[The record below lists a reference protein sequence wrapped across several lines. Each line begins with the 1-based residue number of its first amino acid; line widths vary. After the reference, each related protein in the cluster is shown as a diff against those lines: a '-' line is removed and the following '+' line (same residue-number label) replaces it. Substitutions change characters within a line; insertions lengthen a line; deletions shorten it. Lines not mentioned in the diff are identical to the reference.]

1 MYKRQTSV
9 TTSGVNSVIGIDNIT
24 DLPNLNTG
32 LVGKL
37 TVILPDG
44 QLSQKTI
51 AANGINTD
59 AKTITCLG
67 RFERK
72 VQDSSGN
79 NPFLEDTRQA
89 NPVYT
94 DTFQPTDPNVGSFWV
109 IETTGT
115 DASIRSQLYKVVAI
129 EEQDDFQYTV
139 TAVLHNESKYAAVE
153 QNEVLEHRDFTN
165 LDLVPEKPSDWATDS
180 GGVVYPIEQLYKDK
194 NQVKVRL
201 LIGWKPVLGVNRYE
215 LKYRKDDGGYI
226 TVELQDP
233 SFSIDDIN
241 VSATSGSAKFDLKV
255 RSISASGKKSNSAL
269 EKLGFSVIGKNAK
282 PSQVSSDFAASLDPH
297 IGVVL
302 SWTPIVATY
311 PNFADLDI
319 RGYVIY
325 EGTYGSGTF
334 LTEVKAT
341 SFNVPTLPSS
351 TDNAKI

>member
-1 MYKRQTSV
+1 MFHLQPLFKLEALITPGQIIEIQDEVKSGVRRGGQITSV
-9 TTSGVNSVIGIDNIT
+9 ATSGVNSVIGIDNIT

-67 RFERK
+67 RFQSK
-72 VQDSSGN
+72 VQDASGN
-79 NPFLEDTRQA
+79 NPFLENTRQL

-94 DTFQPTDPNVGSFWV
+94 DTFQNTDPNVGSFWV

-115 DASIRSQLYKVVAI
+115 DASILSQLYKVVAI

-180 GGVVYPIEQLYKDK
+180 GGTVYPIEQLYKDK
-194 NQVKVRL
+194 K
-201 LIGWKPVLGVNRYE
+201 
-215 LKYRKDDGGYI
+215 
-226 TVELQDP
+226 
-233 SFSIDDIN
+233 
-241 VSATSGSAKFDLKV
+241 
-255 RSISASGKKSNSAL
+255 SGKSKTFNWL
-269 EKLGFSVIGKNAK
+269 E
-282 PSQVSSDFAASLDPH
+282 
-297 IGVVL
+297 
-302 SWTPIVATY
+302 
-311 PNFADLDI
+311 
-319 RGYVIY
+319 
-325 EGTYGSGTF
+325 
-334 LTEVKAT
+334 T
-341 SFNVPTLPSS
+341 SFRC
-351 TDNAKI
+351 